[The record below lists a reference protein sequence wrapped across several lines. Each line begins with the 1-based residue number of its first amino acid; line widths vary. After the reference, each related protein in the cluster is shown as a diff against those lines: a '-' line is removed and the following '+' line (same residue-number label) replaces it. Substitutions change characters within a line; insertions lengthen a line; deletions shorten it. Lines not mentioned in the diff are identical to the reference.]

1 MADQPH
7 PSARRKIKILAVT
20 ALVGVVALGGLYAG
34 WKGRKALMVRRA
46 LATGL
51 AAYEQG
57 DWETARLNLGR
68 YISVHQDD
76 ADTLGKYAY
85 AQLSVRPVKP
95 EHLHQAMGA
104 YRTILRLQPEHDQAF
119 ARLALLYE
127 ATGTLGELGHIAERR
142 LDVRPDDPAAVIAQ
156 VKDLLFRERRDAA
169 RAALEGLVAR
179 LAEGQEACD
188 EFVEACVML
197 AGLKG
202 ANDGPDAGPRAVDWL
217 DQAVD
222 RCPQSGWALIQRA
235 ARRQPL
241 AGTPP
246 GDAEEHRRPAR
257 ADLERAEALG
267 ALEPRVRLLLS
278 EQWMILQE
286 YDRAAAQLE
295 AARHA
300 TWAELETFLVD
311 PADWSVAL
319 FVQNAKLA
327 LLTGD
332 ITGGVA
338 LTEQILE
345 ELGER
350 PQRAGVLPIAV
361 ELFVAGGRSPE
372 ARRCLE
378 DYVEALSLSGRLA
391 PGDEQ
396 VAWLRAV
403 VARGEN
409 KPYEVIE
416 HLAPVAEQRGVRPAI
431 QSLLAEAYMQTDQPA
446 RAARLFERI
455 GVSAAAHPRL
465 ARLAAQVQVARG
477 AWAEALG
484 TLRTLEQSE
493 GDSPEVAIMRLSA
506 QLGLAYE
513 RGGPAAAEGID
524 AATRE
529 LHELRARFPD
539 QVSVRLVLAAVA
551 EQRNDLET
559 AEDELKQAIEECTEP
574 LAAYR
579 ALARLYAGSQRPD
592 EARATLEQACRHHAD
607 RPAAWLALGDFL
619 AGSQKTDEARTV
631 LHRGLEALTAEPGR
645 TALQQRLALLDLVE
659 GERAAAIA
667 ALQEL
672 AAADPDD
679 IRTRALLLELPEIA
693 GEEAAAGALLEEIK
707 RSEGASGVTWRIH
720 EARLWLER
728 RDWRARRE
736 PIEAHLKYCL
746 DADPSL
752 SAPVLLLGRMFEDLG
767 DLASAETTYLNGFNR
782 TGSLEAADRLL
793 ALFGRQRRFAEG
805 RDLLQRMQ
813 QTLSAAAASTRRLAL
828 DIGEQRYDSALH
840 ELQMR
845 TAGADR
851 DPLDLVRL
859 AWVSYAQNRDPD
871 AALRVLDEAAAA
883 GAAPLEVARVRTSI
897 LQNQGRHAEV
907 EAVLDQLVAEHPT
920 PDAFLL
926 RASYRNSMGRT
937 ELAEQDYAALAQAA
951 QSDFGPAVLGEF
963 YAQSGQLDRAIQEW
977 EAGLQAYPD
986 SQVLSR
992 GLAKAYLTRGQTGDR
1007 ERADELLAELEQ
1019 YLGDDADLIW
1029 VRAVEAAQLDTP
1041 ESLARARELLRRAA
1055 QASPSRVEVYEG
1067 LCELAFGLGE
1077 VAVARDLAVRGLQA
1091 NPGTES
1097 LLLAQARAELLLG
1110 RPDVARQ
1117 HARFVL
1123 ATNRENTAALLILLE
1138 VALRQQDTPS
1148 LREALARLEERIA
1161 ADRTNDSLWILRA
1174 QTQMALGEADAA
1186 IESLAAFCATD
1197 AGRMSMPALLAL
1209 QDLYRFT
1216 GDFAVAARTLDAA
1229 AAIEDHHPGVLHG
1242 RVLLLAAQ
1250 GSFDDVVAL
1259 MQTAQVEPQDA
1270 DLLVSV
1276 ANALAASPAHTEQA
1290 IALCQR
1296 AHELAPQNV
1305 NSLLALG
1312 DLEYQRGAALAAQ
1325 QAYHACLAL
1334 QPSHPAALNNLAWV
1348 LAESGTSLEEAL
1360 SAARQAVS
1368 LQPTDANFRDTLAFV
1383 LRQSERL
1390 DEARAEYRRSI
1401 ELTPPNSVQ
1410 RARSLFHLAQVCAQL
1425 EDWEPVTAYLKEALA
1440 ASEGRPIFAAE
1451 EQAEIQRLLA
1461 AAQQPQQ
1468 RGPEVGG
1475 LSD

>member
-1 MADQPH
+1 MSEQPH
-7 PSARRKIKILAVT
+7 KSARRKIKILAVT

-68 YISVHQDD
+68 YVSVHQDD
-76 ADTLGKYAY
+76 AEILSKYAY
-85 AQLSVRPVKP
+85 AQLSMRPVKP
-95 EHLHQAMGA
+95 EHLFQAIGA
-104 YRTILRLQPEHDQAF
+104 YRAVLRVLPENDEAF
-119 ARLALLYE
+119 TRLALLYE
-127 ATGTLGELGHIAERR
+127 ATGNFGELGHIAARR
-142 LDVRPDDPAAVIAQ
+142 LELRPDDPAAVIAQ

-179 LAEGQEACD
+179 LAEGQGACD
-188 EFVEACVML
+188 EFVEACVLL
-197 AGLKG
+197 AGLTG
-202 ANDGPDAGPRAVDWL
+202 TTGRPDAGPPATEWL
-217 DQAVD
+217 DLAVD
-222 RCPQSGWALIQRA
+222 RCPNSGLALVQRA
-235 ARRQPL
+235 ARRQAV

-246 GDAEEHRRPAR
+246 GDAEAQGRLAR
-257 ADLERAEALG
+257 EDLERAEALG
-267 ALEPRVRLLLS
+267 TLEPRVRLLLS
-278 EQWMILQE
+278 EQWLALQE

-295 AARHA
+295 AARNA
-300 TWAELETFLVD
+300 TWAELEPFLVD

-332 ITGGVA
+332 IAGGVA
-338 LTEQILE
+338 LTERILE
-345 ELGER
+345 ELGDR

-361 ELFVAGGRSPE
+361 ELFVAGGRSHE
-372 ARRCLE
+372 ARQCLE
-378 DYVEALSLSGRLA
+378 DYVEALRLSGRLA

-396 VAWLRAV
+396 VAWLHAV

-416 HLAPVAEQRGVRPAI
+416 HLAPVAEQRGTRPAI
-431 QSLLAEAYMQTDQPA
+431 QSLLAEAYIQTDQPA
-446 RAARLFERI
+446 RAARLVERI
-455 GVSAAAHPRL
+455 GVSATAHPRL
-465 ARLAAQVQVARG
+465 ARLAAQVQMARG

-484 TLRTLEQSE
+484 TLRTLEQSDS
-493 GDSPEVAIMRLSA
+493 DSPEIAIMRLSA
-506 QLGLAYE
+506 QLGVAYE
-513 RGGPAAAEGID
+513 RGGPAAAEEIA

-579 ALARLYAGSQRPD
+579 ALARLYAGSQRSD

-607 RPAAWLALGDFL
+607 RATAWLALGDFL
-619 AGSQKTDEARTV
+619 AASQQTDEARTV
-631 LHRGLEALTAEPGR
+631 LRRGLEALAAEPGR

-659 GERAAAIA
+659 GDRPAAIA

-672 AAADPDD
+672 AAAGPDD

-693 GEEAAAGALLEEIK
+693 RDEAAAAALVDEIR

-736 PIEAHLKYCL
+736 PIESHLKYCL

-752 SAPVLLLGRMFEDLG
+752 TAPVLLLGRMFQDLG
-767 DLASAETTYLNGFNR
+767 DLASAESTYLNGFNR
-782 TGSLEAADRLL
+782 TGSLEVADRLL
-793 ALFGRQRRFAEG
+793 ALYGRQRRFAEG

-813 QTLSAAAASTRRLAL
+813 QALSPAAASTRRLAL

-859 AWVSYAQNRDPD
+859 AWVSFAQNRDAD
-871 AALRVLDEAAAA
+871 AALRVLDEAEAA
-883 GAAPLEVARVRTSI
+883 GAAPLDVARVRTSI
-897 LQNQGRHAEV
+897 LQNQGRHAEI
-907 EAVLDQLVAEHPT
+907 EAVLDRLVEQDRT

-926 RASYRNSMGRT
+926 RASYRNSVGRP
-937 ELAEQDYAALAQAA
+937 ELAEQDYAAVAQAA

-992 GLAKAYLTRGQTGDR
+992 GLAKAYLTRGQAGDR
-1007 ERADELLAELEQ
+1007 ERADELLAALERD
-1019 YLGDDADLIW
+1019 LPDDADLIW

-1055 QASPSRVEVYEG
+1055 QAAPTRLEVFEG

-1077 VAVARDLAVRGLQA
+1077 VVIARDLAVRGLQA

-1110 RPDVARQ
+1110 RLDVARQ

-1138 VALRQQDTPS
+1138 VAFRQQDTPS
-1148 LREALARLEERIA
+1148 LREALARLDERVA
-1161 ADRTNDSLWILRA
+1161 ADRENDSLWILQA
-1174 QTQMALGEADAA
+1174 QTQMALGETDAA

-1197 AGRMSMPALLAL
+1197 AGQTSMPALLAL
-1209 QDLYRFT
+1209 QELYRLA
-1216 GDFAVAARTLDAA
+1216 GDFAGAARTLDAA
-1229 AAIEDHHPGVLHG
+1229 AALAADHPGVLHG

-1250 GSFDDVVAL
+1250 QSFDDVVTL
-1259 MQTAQVEPQDA
+1259 MQNAQVRPQDA
-1270 DLLVSV
+1270 DLLVSA
-1276 ANALAASPAHTEQA
+1276 ANALAASSAHTEQA

-1305 NSLLALG
+1305 NALLALG
-1312 DLEYQRGAALAAQ
+1312 DLEYQRGDALAAQ
-1325 QAYHACLAL
+1325 QAYRAVLAL
-1334 QPSHPAALNNLAWV
+1334 QPSHAAALNNLAWV
-1348 LAESGTSLEEAL
+1348 LAESGISLEEAL
-1360 SAARQAVS
+1360 NAARRAVS

-1390 DEARAEYRRSI
+1390 DEARAEYRRSV

-1425 EDWEPVTAYLKEALA
+1425 EDWESVTAHLKEALA

-1451 EQAEIQRLLA
+1451 EQAEIQHLLA
-1461 AAQQPQQ
+1461 AAQQP
-1468 RGPEVGG
+1468 
-1475 LSD
+1475 